1 MEPAD
6 AVQDAGTRRQTPD
19 VAVRVRPL
27 TRVVRVKAQIRPR
40 ERGNVKRFRPGRKD
54 DLGVVLRASRS
65 EPSRDFVDTLSE
77 RIASEGRRTRLR
89 SASRLSFAAALTV
102 FMLGTLAS
110 FGGLGYAASSTK
122 GAFKKVARS
131 NARQRA
137 APRRATS
144 TSRRSRSVTT
154 AIRSA
159 SASRRW
165 RRIYVMATR
174 SGRVACSG
182 RAHRAHWA
190 AERSASASGGA
201 LPFTGISLAATV
213 LLSLVLMTL
222 GFALRRRANAK
233 Q

>member
-1 MEPAD
+1 M
-6 AVQDAGTRRQTPD
+6 
-19 VAVRVRPL
+19 
-27 TRVVRVKAQIRPR
+27 
-40 ERGNVKRFRPGRKD
+40 KRFRPGRKD
-54 DLGVVLRASRS
+54 DLGVELRASRP

-77 RIASEGRRTRLR
+77 RIAPDGRRTRQR

-122 GAFKKVARS
+122 AAFKKVGALEGPSAARTPAS
-131 NARQRA
+131 DQYVEK
-137 APRRATS
+137 
-144 TSRRSRSVTT
+144 VTICHNGHT
-154 AIRSA
+154 ITISQSALPAHLRHGDTIGPCDVLGA
-159 SASRRW
+159 SASRTLGGG
-165 RRIYVMATR
+165 ALGTT
-174 SGRVACSG
+174 
-182 RAHRAHWA
+182 
-190 AERSASASGGA
+190 ASGGA